1 MRTGLTAACALLVLA
16 AAGGAAAADDAATR
30 TWAFGWDDGL
40 TLRHRLGSWQVGI
53 SAGPDDRLSD
63 AYRQSFDPDLPDS
76 LQGALTQDGTDRDES
91 GFVRLSVARDLAA
104 HRTLGLAAL
113 AAASYAW
120 SNESRD
126 DRNYDPWE
134 ADWRE
139 TRWLNEWDRFDVRLG
154 ARLAWRPV
162 PFLTLETEFGLA
174 YQWRD
179 YETEQWQR
187 WPGDPAWTRNVT
199 TGRDQSF
206 TDFGPY
212 DLTYDV
218 QILLWF

>member
-1 MRTGLTAACALLVLA
+1 MRSGLTAVCALLVLA
-16 AAGGAAAADDAATR
+16 TAGAAAAQDDPSAR

-40 TLRHRLGSWQVGI
+40 TLRHRLGAWQVGV
-53 SAGPDDRLSD
+53 SAGPDDRLRDS
-63 AYRQSFDPDLPDS
+63 YGHSFDPDLPDS
-76 LQGALTQDGTDRDES
+76 LQGSLSQEETVRDES
-91 GFVRLSVARDLAA
+91 GFVRLSVARDVAV

-113 AAASYAW
+113 ASAGYAW
-120 SNESRD
+120 GNQSRD
-126 DRNYDPWE
+126 SRDYVRRD
-134 ADWRE
+134 AGWRE
-139 TRWLNEWDRFDVRLG
+139 NRWLDEWDRYNVSLG

-162 PFLTLETEFGLA
+162 PFLTLETEFGLN

-179 YETEQWQR
+179 FETEYWQR
-187 WPGDPAWTRNVT
+187 GPGDTAWSRTIT

>member
-1 MRTGLTAACALLVLA
+1 MKSGLTAICALLVLA
-16 AAGGAAAADDAATR
+16 IAGAVAAQDQPATR

-40 TLRHRLGSWQVGI
+40 TLRHRLGPWQVGL
-53 SAGPDDRLSD
+53 SAGPNDHLSD
-63 AYRQSFDPDLPDS
+63 SYRQSFDPDLADS
-76 LQGALTQDGTDRDES
+76 LQGTLTQEGTDRDES
-91 GFVRLSVARDLAA
+91 GFVRLSVTRDVAA
-104 HRTLGLAAL
+104 HRSLGLAAL
-113 AAASYAW
+113 ASAGYAW
-120 SNESRD
+120 SNQSRD
-126 DRNYDPWE
+126 DRNYDLWD

-139 TRWLNEWDRFDVRLG
+139 GRRLDEWDRYDVHLG
-154 ARLAWRPV
+154 ARLSWQPV

-179 YETEQWQR
+179 FETEQWQR
-187 WPGDPAWTRNVT
+187 WPGDAVWSRTIT